1 MASQPT
7 EQATRTDATLHATE
21 SIAGHLRTDIARLH
35 VGDTVGQALAGI
47 RADPPSGRIIYLYVT
62 DQAGRLCGV
71 VPTRRLLLSPPDAC
85 VSEILIADVIAL
97 PQTATL
103 ADAFRLFARHHL
115 LALPVVSPDGVLLG
129 VVDVE
134 LYTSELGAIEQ
145 SRRADDLF
153 QLIGVHLAAT
163 ERRSAFGA
171 FRSRF
176 PWLLCNVA
184 GGVGAAFLSGL
195 FAPHMERVV
204 ALALFIPVVLA
215 LSESV
220 GIQSVSISL
229 TLLHG
234 RRPGFP
240 ELLSRLRTEVG
251 TGLLLGGAT
260 AALVAAVAWFWTGHA
275 GVVVTLAG
283 GIAAGVTCAAAI
295 GLLMPM
301 LLRLLKRD
309 PHVAAGPIAL
319 AAADMA
325 TLLAYFNIA
334 TAAT

>member
-1 MASQPT
+1 MASQPAGQT
-7 EQATRTDATLHATE
+7 ARTGATPRATE
-21 SIAGHLRTDIARLH
+21 GIAGHLRTGIARLRA
-35 VGDTVGQALAGI
+35 GDTVAQALAGI

-62 DQAGRLCGV
+62 DHDGKLCGV
-71 VPTRRLLLSPPDAC
+71 VPTRRLLLSPPDAH
-85 VSEILIADVIAL
+85 VSEILVADVITL

-115 LALPVVSPDGVLLG
+115 LALPVVDPDGVLLG

-134 LYTSELGAIEQ
+134 LYTSELGAIEE

-163 ERRSAFGA
+163 ERPSAFGA

-184 GGVGAAFLSGL
+184 GGLGAAFLSGL
-195 FAPHMERVV
+195 FAADMERAV
-204 ALALFIPVVLA
+204 ALALFIPIVLA

-220 GIQSVSISL
+220 SIQSVSISL
-229 TLLHG
+229 TLLQG
-234 RRPGFP
+234 RRPGLP
-240 ELLSRLRTEVG
+240 ELVSRLRAEVG

-260 AALVAAVAWFWTGHA
+260 AALVAAVAWLWTGHA
-275 GVVVTLAG
+275 GVVVALLG

-319 AAADMA
+319 AAADMT
-325 TLLAYFNIA
+325 TLLIYFNIA
-334 TAAT
+334 TVTT